1 MEKFSRTYKI
11 NFFFGTYENGVLTMD
26 SDDTSISVEYPLT
39 LEMSINRNISNVM
52 NTASLIIYGLD
63 ETKRRLLAKDRNNPR
78 KYIRMDIYGG
88 YQNNQWIIY
97 RGSILE
103 CYSTRDGGET
113 EFKTFID
120 SADTA
125 LELFLG
131 STSASFENG
140 VDAITQ
146 INNIGS
152 SLLDLHIGAISNG
165 VSFTKPLRGQNVTGN
180 PLKILRNLGVI
191 NSSDG
196 QESTM
201 CSDLGEVNFLRPDID
216 IIKKFGVLKIDDS
229 FGLLGTPRRRDT
241 IISVKMIFEPSANL
255 NQLCVMESKTLG
267 IWGKYKVLGVS
278 HNGIISGAKN
288 GNLITTIDLFLGT
301 NEFYEV

>member
-11 NFFFGTYENGVLTMD
+11 NFFFGTYENGVITMN
-26 SDDTSISVEYPLT
+26 DTFTSVEYPLT

-52 NTASLIIYGLD
+52 NIASLVIYGLD
-63 ETKRRLLAKDRNNPR
+63 ETKRKLLAKDRNNQR

-88 YQNNQWIIY
+88 YNGNQWLIY
-97 RGSILE
+97 RGAILE
-103 CYSTRDGGET
+103 CYSVRDGGET
-113 EFKTFID
+113 EFKTYID

-125 LELFLG
+125 MELFLG
-131 STSASFENG
+131 SDSKSFENG

-146 INNIGS
+146 INNIGAS
-152 SLLDLHIGAISNG
+152 MLDLHIGAISDG
-165 VSFTKPLRGQNVTGN
+165 VSFTRPARGQNFTGN
-180 PLKILRNLGVI
+180 PLKLLRNIGII
-191 NSSDG
+191 NTNDG

-201 CSDLGEVNFLRPDID
+201 CSDLGEVYFLRPDRD
-216 IIKKFGVLKIDDS
+216 YIKKFGILQIDDS

-255 NQLCVMESKTLG
+255 NQLCVLESKTLG

-288 GNLITTIDLFLGT
+288 GALVTTIDLFLGT
-301 NEFYEV
+301 DEFYGV